1 MRKIVRIIITSL
13 LLLAG
18 GIVNADDG
26 IHFSCSFNKSI
37 FVDSEGVY
45 EAKKWESKGFTIKDG
60 WAYLDSGNLK
70 LKLTTNIQK
79 HGIVIL
85 RGGEFKNGY
94 QFSLEN
100 EKFVYA
106 MLMVPLA
113 RTWTVT
119 GSCTKDEK

>member
-1 MRKIVRIIITSL
+1 MRIINRTIITSL
-13 LLLAG
+13 LFLSG
-18 GIVNADDG
+18 GIVNADEG

-37 FVDSEGVY
+37 FVDSEGLY
-45 EAKKWESKGFTIKDG
+45 EVKKWESKGFTIKDD
-60 WAYLDSGNLK
+60 WAYLDNGNLK
-70 LKLTTNIQK
+70 LKLTTNIQQ
-79 HGIVIL
+79 HGVVIL
-85 RGGEFKNGY
+85 RGGEFKKGY

-100 EKFVYA
+100 EKFVYV